1 MLYDCVI
8 LYFDLANCVSCTSSI
23 LFYACTATFNYCSC
37 TIVEDVRNGA
47 QPVLQG
53 SQPTVDMVNDN
64 QVFGNPRYACMIT

>member
-1 MLYDCVI
+1 MEKIEGVAYLEGRFKSNKYG
-8 LYFDLANCVSCTSSI
+8 I